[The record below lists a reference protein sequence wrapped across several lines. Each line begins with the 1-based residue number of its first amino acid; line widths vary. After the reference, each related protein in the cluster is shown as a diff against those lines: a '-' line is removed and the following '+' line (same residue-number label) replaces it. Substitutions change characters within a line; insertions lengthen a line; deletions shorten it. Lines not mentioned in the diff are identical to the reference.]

1 MNNKLVNV
9 MWKKQIRDIPG
20 GPVVKTP
27 RSQCRGPGFDPWS
40 GNEVLHAAT
49 KTQCSQVNKYLA
61 IMRKPIERAQLLS
74 CVWFFATPWT
84 IACQAPLFMEFSRQE
99 YWSGLPCPPPGD
111 LLDSGI
117 KPVSPPSPA
126 LAGGFFTTEPS
137 GKPHRYREHTFIC
150 SSGFQWRKGR
160 GGRDNMGAG
169 C

>member
-9 MWKKQIRDIPG
+9 TWKKQIRDVPG

-74 CVWFFATPWT
+74 CVWFFATQWT

-160 GGRDNMGAG
+160 GEG
-169 C
+169 

>member
-1 MNNKLVNV
+1 MVQWWRL
-9 MWKKQIRDIPG
+9 
-20 GPVVKTP
+20 

-61 IMRKPIERAQLLS
+61 ITKKPIERAQLLS

-84 IACQAPLFMEFSRQE
+84 IARQAPLFMEFSRRE
-99 YWSGLPCPPPGD
+99 YWSGLPCPSPGE

-137 GKPHRYREHTFIC
+137 GKPHRYKHTLIC

-160 GGRDNMGAG
+160 GEGQYGGRVLRGTKYYV
-169 C
+169 